1 MTPGCETGAC
11 DSTLLPQTATIKK
24 PPSIVRILYEFR
36 VNRPRKWHQNRNSGD
51 SSEGE
56 RHRSSASNSFVIGSE
71 HMKSFSQSER
81 PRKTN
86 RSTALKFV
94 LLIGVLS
101 FFADFTYEG
110 ARSVYGP
117 FLAGLAA
124 SATVVSVVT
133 GFGELVGYGFRLVS
147 GRWADRTGNFWAI
160 AIFGYFV
167 QLLAVPA
174 LALANNWPTAA
185 ALIILERF
193 GRATRNPPRD
203 AMLSHAGS
211 EIGFG
216 WAFGVH
222 EAMDQFGALFG
233 PLLVA
238 GVLVWRGSYRFAFAA
253 LLIPMTICLSLVL
266 IAHHIYPK
274 PHDLEVKTGNVK
286 TKGLPRVF
294 WIYLIG
300 ASLVAAGFADF
311 PLIAFHFTRTSSVP
325 KDLVPVA
332 YAIAM
337 GISGTGSLVFG
348 RWFDRFGVVILI
360 PLTLIAATFAPLVSL
375 GGFWPALIGAAVWGL
390 GMGVHESIIPAV
402 VAPMVSPERRASAYG
417 LFTAGYGIFWFVGS
431 AIMGVLYDRS
441 VHATV
446 LFCVLTQLGAIPLF
460 VGVRHRMANLQAPQ
474 G

>member
-1 MTPGCETGAC
+1 M
-11 DSTLLPQTATIKK
+11 QTDGSNTSQKK
-24 PPSIVRILYEFR
+24 
-36 VNRPRKWHQNRNSGD
+36 
-51 SSEGE
+51 
-56 RHRSSASNSFVIGSE
+56 SA
-71 HMKSFSQSER
+71 
-81 PRKTN
+81 
-86 RSTALKFV
+86 ALKFV
-94 LLIGVLS
+94 LTIGVLS

-117 FLAGLAA
+117 FLVLLSA
-124 SATVVSVVT
+124 SATTVSVVT

-147 GRWADRTGNFWAI
+147 GRWADRTGSFWPI

-174 LALANNWPTAA
+174 LALANSWPVAA
-185 ALIILERF
+185 VLIILERF

-238 GVLVWRGSYRFAFAA
+238 GILAWRGNYHLAFAT
-253 LLIPMTICLSLVL
+253 LLIPTLICLSLVL
-266 IAHHIYPK
+266 IARHFYPR
-274 PHDLEVKTGNVK
+274 PRELEVKIGNVK
-286 TKGLPRVF
+286 PNGLPRVF
-294 WIYLIG
+294 WIYM
-300 ASLVAAGFADF
+300 ASAALVAAGFADF
-311 PLIAFHFTRTSSVP
+311 PLIAYHFTKASSLP

-337 GISGTGSLVFG
+337 GVSGTGSLVFG
-348 RWFDRFGVVILI
+348 RLFDRFGITLLI
-360 PLTLIAATFAPLVSL
+360 PFTLLAAGFAPLV
-375 GGFWPALIGAAVWGL
+375 FWGNFWLALLGAAVWGL

-417 LFTAGYGIFWFVGS
+417 LFTAGYGLFWFAGS
-431 AIMGVLYDRS
+431 VVIGVLYDRS
-441 VHATV
+441 VAAAV
-446 LFCVLTQLGAIPLF
+446 SFCVLTELAAIPLLF
-460 VGVRHRMANLQAPQ
+460 AVRSLYRGFNNES
-474 G
+474 